1 MHVLLA
7 LPSFLCH
14 TLSSASLSFLW
25 SVFFFF
31 FNFYFIHFFIFI
43 FGCAGSSLLHGLFS
57 SSGEQQ
63 TEKVCSGGD
72 VQDQVEPGLNTYSE
86 LSVRIGS

>member
-14 TLSSASLSFLW
+14 TLSSASMSFWW

-57 SSGEQQ
+57 SCGEW
-63 TEKVCSGGD
+63 
-72 VQDQVEPGLNTYSE
+72 GLFSMDFS
-86 LSVRIGS
+86 LQWLLGLQSMDFRVHRL